1 MGKGS
6 APAPPTPPT
15 AQEIADANIETA
27 EHMAKLSRAMEF
39 GEELLKSTRNED
51 GSSVRYERLATD
63 IPTGYEPIYT
73 EEAIDTSGPQTIS
86 GSFGEIT
93 VDRYGKTEAA
103 FEYRDP
109 AVPSGREK
117 VSVPAGTLW
126 SDLDWGAKV
135 ASGPDTGESIF
146 SAQGSQPFKSY
157 VKTLT
162 GYESPTGDVV
172 NANQYYRIDTNIHGE
187 TTRSVVERDEAV
199 DVDFSGM
206 GDIDRAVKR
215 WEWEKEYGAEQAEF
229 LLDFADEYGDDFV
242 VKARD
247 LLEKSDPTGFAAREL
262 LGQLAQ
268 DYTPGQLPDLPT
280 LEKSVDPDLLE
291 RAGVAPFLP
300 EIGLG
305 DVPEYERA
313 GAFGDLERLGAA
325 PTLEEL
331 TRAEAPGLE
340 RAAGM
345 DALRRAEA
353 APEFGQ
359 IGAAGGIERAGE
371 MAGLGRLG
379 DTPTMR
385 ELGAGP
391 GLERAGELDALGRL
405 KEFSGYERAGE
416 MGGLERA
423 GEMAALERRGAGPT
437 LAELQHAGPSLER
450 AGEMGGLERL
460 AAFGGLE
467 RAGAMGGLERA
478 GAMSGLERAAAAP
491 SLERLTDIPEV
502 PLDAESMAAREFA
515 EEELLRRAQS
525 GETSRLMG
533 EEARR
538 IARGRAAGLG
548 NIFGGGA
555 AIEEAAAVR
564 QAEDAGQRAAV
575 SDLLNFYGSGQTAG
589 DYQSRIAQ
597 QNLSNRLMGIQQ
609 RTGAEQAEFGM
620 GMQRLGAD
628 REAALQERADQ
639 LGSMTQRNQAEEQEY
654 RAALQTLDT
663 NRQAVLQEYGLES
676 QRRSFANEQAL
687 RERQDQ
693 LGALG
698 QRTAAE
704 QAEYSNLQNQLAQ
717 INMARQAQFGMGG
730 ETLMANRQ
738 AQMQEQASRMETLGQ
753 RTGAQQAEYQ
763 AGLQAMGQ
771 RTAAAGGEYG
781 FEAQRIDQ
789 QNAARLQERADQL
802 GAITQRTGA
811 EQQEYQNLQGQLAQI
826 NAARQAQFGM
836 EAQGLGINQQAQL
849 QERADQLAAIGQRTG
864 AQQQEYQNLLSQLE
878 QQNMARERGFQADIQ
893 AAGFDN
899 EAALRERTDQL
910 TAIGQRTAA
919 EQQEFSNL
927 TQIVGQINQTRG
939 GQFGLGAQAA
949 EFNTSQRL
957 RERADEL
964 SAMAQRNQA
973 EEGEYQSLLSALGQ
987 QGATRQAQYG
997 QELQGI
1003 QQRNVAS
1010 EADLAR
1016 QQQSMAQRNQAAQ
1029 QSFASAMQKTMSEEQ
1044 LKQQQMANL
1053 QSFSGL
1059 TPVAAQFGALQ
1070 GAQQGVA
1077 SSYQPIQ
1084 YQPTNVGGL
1093 LQGQQNLAAS
1103 VFGNQAEIYKTQA
1116 GLAAQPSGFA
1126 ELLGTGVGVWAGMK

>member
-109 AVPSGREK
+109 ADPSGREK

-340 RAAGM
+340 RAAEM
-345 DALRRAEA
+345 SALRRATA

-379 DTPTMR
+379 DAPTMR

-391 GLERAGELDALGRL
+391 GLERVGELEA
-405 KEFSGYERAGE
+405 
-416 MGGLERA
+416 LERA
-423 GEMAALERRGAGPT
+423 
-437 LAELQHAGPSLER
+437 S
-450 AGEMGGLERL
+450 
-460 AAFGGLE
+460 
-467 RAGAMGGLERA
+467 
-478 GAMSGLERAAAAP
+478 AAP

-538 IARGRAAGLG
+538 VARGRAAGLG

-639 LGSMTQRNQAEEQEY
+639 LGSVAQRNQAEE
-654 RAALQTLDT
+654 R
-663 NRQAVLQEYGLES
+663 
-676 QRRSFANEQAL
+676 
-687 RERQDQ
+687 
-693 LGALG
+693 
-698 QRTAAE
+698 
-704 QAEYSNLQNQLAQ
+704 
-717 INMARQAQFGMGG
+717 
-730 ETLMANRQ
+730 
-738 AQMQEQASRMETLGQ
+738 
-753 RTGAQQAEYQ
+753 
-763 AGLQAMGQ
+763 
-771 RTAAAGGEYG
+771 
-781 FEAQRIDQ
+781 
-789 QNAARLQERADQL
+789 
-802 GAITQRTGA
+802 
-811 EQQEYQNLQGQLAQI
+811 EYQNLQGHLAQI

-910 TAIGQRTAA
+910 TAIGQRTAT
-919 EQQEFSNL
+919 EQQECTNL
-927 TQIVGQINQTRG
+927 SQIVSQINQTRG
-939 GQFGLGAQAA
+939 GQVGLGAQAA

-973 EEGEYQSLLSALGQ
+973 EEGEYQSLLAALGQ

-1084 YQPTNVGGL
+1084 YQPTIVGGL

-1103 VFGNQAEIYKTQA
+1103 VFGNQAELYKTQA
-1116 GLAAQPSGFA
+1116 GLAAQPSAFGA
-1126 ELLGTGVGVWAGMK
+1126 IAGGVAGALTGKFI